1 MKKGSK
7 AKSADEILE
16 MVGDLAEFRYEL
28 RKFLRFSE
36 TAAEAGGVTAQ
47 QYQLLQVIAA
57 AEDDG
62 PTIAYVAERMLLKH
76 NSAVELIN
84 RAEAAGLVER
94 ARTEEDN
101 RCAMLEVTD
110 KGEKILARLVVDHL
124 EELKK
129 SAGPMMKALRRLE
142 KK

>member
-1 MKKGSK
+1 MLGHL
-7 AKSADEILE
+7 AD
-16 MVGDLAEFRYEL
+16 FRYEL
-28 RKFLRFSE
+28 RKFLSFSE
-36 TAAEAGGVTAQ
+36 TAAEAAGVRAQ
-47 QYQLLQVIAA
+47 HYQLLQVIAA

-76 NSAVELIN
+76 NSAVELVN

-94 ARTEEDN
+94 TRTDEDN
-101 RCAMLEVTD
+101 RRAMLAVTD

-142 KK
+142 KR